1 MKASIHDGKALA
13 AVSPAA
19 LSAYARAAGWVIAEP
34 YGEHSDVYAA
44 DGRPEIVL
52 PRTQQLGDYASVVAR
67 LIGIFASAADMG
79 EVALYHDLV
88 TADRDVVRVRVAE
101 VGGGSITLNDGVD
114 LIQGARDMLL
124 SAACSLN
131 DPRPVYRA
139 GANKE
144 ASEYMS
150 RVCMGQTE
158 QGSFVVTMLPPVIP
172 PPMQGT
178 LPVGFEV
185 DIADEP
191 IERQVT
197 RRLAEA
203 LSATRNATER
213 TVRGDGEVFFDA
225 IEDGASAN
233 FCEAL
238 ATLIAPFPTLDIML
252 TWARTR
258 PMPVARNVVRFVND
272 DEPILR
278 EAARSFRSRAPR
290 PDVRLFGF
298 VQSLR
303 RDESETDGAITLRT
317 EIDRNVQSVTAV
329 LDQSEYERAINAHM
343 TKSAVIAEG
352 DLERVGQRWSLLSPR
367 ITAVIT
373 GEDTQNEEVEG

>member
-1 MKASIHDGKALA
+1 
-13 AVSPAA
+13 
-19 LSAYARAAGWVIAEP
+19 
-34 YGEHSDVYAA
+34 
-44 DGRPEIVL
+44 
-52 PRTQQLGDYASVVAR
+52 
-67 LIGIFASAADMG
+67 
-79 EVALYHDLV
+79 
-88 TADRDVVRVRVAE
+88 
-101 VGGGSITLNDGVD
+101 
-114 LIQGARDMLL
+114 MLT
-124 SAACSLN
+124 
-131 DPRPVYRA
+131 
-139 GANKE
+139 
-144 ASEYMS
+144 
-150 RVCMGQTE
+150 VC
-158 QGSFVVTMLPPVIP
+158 L
-172 PPMQGT
+172 T
-178 LPVGFEV
+178 LPVGFED

-203 LSATRNATER
+203 LAATRNATER
-213 TVRGDGEVFFDA
+213 TVRGDGDVFFDA

-238 ATLIAPFPTLDIML
+238 AALIAPFPTLDIML

-258 PMPVARNVVRFVND
+258 PMPVARDVVRFVND

-278 EAARSFRSRAPR
+278 EAARLFRSRAPQ

-298 VQSLR
+298 VQSLK
-303 RDESETDGAITLRT
+303 RDESETDGAITMRT
-317 EIDRNVQSVTAV
+317 DIDRKTQSVTAV
-329 LDQSEYERAINAHM
+329 LDQSDYERAINAHM